1 MSEPATVKTHP
12 LRNTKAQLFEEVES
26 LRLRVAELEDAAAPH
41 ELQERAPRES
51 GESKVSGLGGIA
63 ADVTER
69 KHAEARRTLA
79 SARAEVSVVGN
90 LSPHCPD
97 DLVI

>member
-12 LRNTKAQLFEEVES
+12 LRKTKAQLFEEVES

-41 ELQERAPRES
+41 ESQGRALRES
-51 GESKVSGLGGIA
+51 EESKDSGLGAIA

-69 KHAEARRTLA
+69 KHAEARRTIGLCQDGGPR
-79 SARAEVSVVGN
+79 AR
-90 LSPHCPD
+90 
-97 DLVI
+97 